1 MFLREAV
8 MKPWQPL
15 GMGMFFPWKSGNWK
29 GALQQ
34 WLVMRLYQWTLV
46 AFIMPIFIPLLVF
59 FTWQFWFA
67 LTQRTPIGLPA
78 GLCGIAA
85 GVLAIHPITYL
96 LREYTAL
103 GLAYH
108 HLGYIGWPKWLDLVG
123 PAIGFLSTSCFVIER
138 RWPVVLLEFSV
149 VMAHLSFVIY
159 IGGCILALLTGA
171 PGAYLSTLWIH
182 NPLPN
187 PLIISL
193 WALCVFV
200 LLATQIYVGI
210 CTAAIGSEGLQG
222 NQEEDSQEAIVSCC
236 GLLVMR
242 QSVTQQE
249 RSAEKRSVS
258 QESVSTAPTANE
270 NPTAGSNH
278 EGEIDEP

>member
-1 MFLREAV
+1 
-8 MKPWQPL
+8 
-15 GMGMFFPWKSGNWK
+15 
-29 GALQQ
+29 
-34 WLVMRLYQWTLV
+34 
-46 AFIMPIFIPLLVF
+46 
-59 FTWQFWFA
+59 
-67 LTQRTPIGLPA
+67 
-78 GLCGIAA
+78 
-85 GVLAIHPITYL
+85 
-96 LREYTAL
+96 
-103 GLAYH
+103 
-108 HLGYIGWPKWLDLVG
+108 
-123 PAIGFLSTSCFVIER
+123 VIER
-138 RWPVVLLEFSV
+138 HWPVVLLELSV

-159 IGGCILALLTGA
+159 IGGCMLVLLTGA

-193 WALCVFV
+193 WALCIFV

-222 NQEEDSQEAIVSCC
+222 NQEEDLQEAIVSCC

-249 RSAEKRSVS
+249 RSLEKRSVS
-258 QESVSTAPTANE
+258 QESVSTAPTADE

-278 EGEIDEP
+278 EGVVDEP